1 MAMDYTQ
8 ALIDRTRQKAKYYPF
23 NRPRFWL
30 KFWFDFVI
38 FLLAAWLVVYLARFV
53 FTHRAEL
60 HEILNRL

>member
-8 ALIDRTRQKAKYYPF
+8 ALIDQTRRKAKYYPF

-30 KFWFDFVI
+30 KLWLGSVVLI
-38 FLLAAWLVVYLARFV
+38 LAAYLVAYLARFV

-60 HEILNRL
+60 NEILSRL